1 MYVCVCVYS
10 FTTLLSL
17 YWYSSC
23 LWCLWGSRWTM
34 TRSLPSPYLNAKYI
48 CVVFFSF
55 VHPSHAFFFFF
66 FFSSASIGLHALC
79 LASITTVSSH
89 LKKQNNSPANSHKC
103 GNRHKWWIH
112 WRSEWEELK
121 EWFVICIA
129 LQLIWF
135 ITGLGTFNDIKSMPL
150 CGTF

>member
-1 MYVCVCVYS
+1 MCVCVCLQLHD
-10 FTTLLSL
+10 TTLALLVLFMPLMPLGQQVNYDPQPAQSL
-17 YWYSSC
+17 FKRKIHMRRFLLICSSQSC
-23 LWCLWGSRWTM
+23 
-34 TRSLPSPYLNAKYI
+34 
-48 CVVFFSF
+48 
-55 VHPSHAFFFFF
+55 FFFFF